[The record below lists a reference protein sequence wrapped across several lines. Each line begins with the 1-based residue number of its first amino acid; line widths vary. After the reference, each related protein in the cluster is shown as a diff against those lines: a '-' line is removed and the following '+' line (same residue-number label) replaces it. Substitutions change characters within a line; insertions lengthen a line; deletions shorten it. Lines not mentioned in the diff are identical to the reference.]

1 MISLSLCMIVK
12 NEEAVLER
20 ILKPVSQVMDA
31 ILIAD
36 TGSSDRTKEIAEQ
49 YTSQVFDFPWC
60 DDFSAPRNFLL
71 EKVRTDY
78 WMWMDADDVLNEENL
93 EKLKSLK
100 EALDPGT
107 DVVMMEYAAGFD
119 QSGRTTFSY
128 FRERIMKTSRNFRW
142 NGAVHETVIPEGNI
156 IYSDVVIRHRKCG
169 KGDPD
174 RNLRIYEKMLA
185 GGEKLEPRHQ
195 LYYGRELYYHQRYPE
210 AEAVLVEFLKN
221 PSGWLENKI
230 DACFV
235 LGQCYRKMGEKKS
248 ALEAFL
254 YSLTMD
260 VPRAE
265 ICCEVGKIF
274 LERELPRQAA
284 YWYGQALTVP
294 SDKKKGGFFMAE
306 YHGFSRTVSRLRRRM
321 MTSTVSEQNTPKCLG
336 RSLNAETTG
345 LSRPSFSPLPL
356 KQRTLDRRG
365 RVLPALK
372 RTPSTILR

>member
-71 EKVRTDY
+71 EKVSTDY
-78 WMWMDADDVLNEENL
+78 WMWLDADDVLDEENL
-93 EKLKSLK
+93 ERLKSLK

-174 RNLRIYEKMLA
+174 RNLRIMKKCWQEEKSW
-185 GGEKLEPRHQ
+185 
-195 LYYGRELYYHQRYPE
+195 
-210 AEAVLVEFLKN
+210 N
-221 PSGWLENKI
+221 PDISFI
-230 DACFV
+230 
-235 LGQCYRKMGEKKS
+235 MGENCIIIS
-248 ALEAFL
+248 
-254 YSLTMD
+254 D
-260 VPRAE
+260 IR
-265 ICCEVGKIF
+265 
-274 LERELPRQAA
+274 RQ
-284 YWYGQALTVP
+284 
-294 SDKKKGGFFMAE
+294 
-306 YHGFSRTVSRLRRRM
+306 RLCWW
-321 MTSTVSEQNTPKCLG
+321 SS
-336 RSLNAETTG
+336 
-345 LSRPSFSPLPL
+345 
-356 KQRTLDRRG
+356 
-365 RVLPALK
+365 
-372 RTPSTILR
+372 